1 MLIPIRYDIF
11 LAVVV
16 AFGGLVFLVGRL
28 GRRRPPYPPG
38 PRRLPIIGNLFNM
51 PSREE
56 WVIYKK
62 WSKDF
67 GTG

>member
-1 MLIPIRYDIF
+1 MPIPIRYDIF

-16 AFGGLVFLVGRL
+16 AFGGLAFLVGRT
-28 GRRRPPYPPG
+28 GRRRYPPG
-38 PRRLPIIGNLFNM
+38 PRRLPIIGNLFNI

-56 WVIYKK
+56 WVAYKK
-62 WSKDF
+62 WSEDF